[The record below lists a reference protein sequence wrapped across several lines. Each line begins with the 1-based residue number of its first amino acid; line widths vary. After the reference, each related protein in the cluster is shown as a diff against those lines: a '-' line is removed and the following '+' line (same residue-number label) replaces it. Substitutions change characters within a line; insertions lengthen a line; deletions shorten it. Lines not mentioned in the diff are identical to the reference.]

1 MKKTN
6 PPFLTFSH
14 QFETTLISDYLI
26 DNIPFSI
33 HIMSHNFLLEV
44 SMRLMVQFKINKT
57 NNWFRFKTMEEAV
70 EAAQVIYKGK
80 GAEIEEGLVG
90 V

>member
-1 MKKTN
+1 
-6 PPFLTFSH
+6 
-14 QFETTLISDYLI
+14 
-26 DNIPFSI
+26 
-33 HIMSHNFLLEV
+33 MSHNFLLEV